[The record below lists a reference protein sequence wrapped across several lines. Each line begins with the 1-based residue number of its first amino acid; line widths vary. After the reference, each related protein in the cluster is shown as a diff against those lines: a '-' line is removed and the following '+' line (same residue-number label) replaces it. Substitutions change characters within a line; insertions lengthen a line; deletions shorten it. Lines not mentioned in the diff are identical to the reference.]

1 MKKYFAFD
9 DESISGW
16 SYFKRILISALT
28 AFFLVG
34 LWLAAS
40 TGYKRAG
47 AFGWKR
53 DLRIVVAILIPIHV
67 CVNIM
72 PDEVFDEIISPTFWM
87 IVILLSLLHLVLL
100 FKNGNKKKQNENSE
114 KKVIKSESTKTDSEV
129 EPSKIEL
136 KAEPSKQTKVQD
148 SNSLISK
155 FCSQCGSKQEGNKF
169 CTSCGSKIE

>member
-1 MKKYFAFD
+1 MKVLAD
-9 DESISGW
+9 GVIL
-16 SYFKRILISALT
+16 KRIIVSTLT

-40 TGYKRAG
+40 TSYKRAG

-53 DLRIVVAILIPIHV
+53 DLRIIVAILIPINV
-67 CVNIM
+67 CINIM

-114 KKVIKSESTKTDSEV
+114 KKSNLKRNLIKQILEKKT
-129 EPSKIEL
+129 KIEL
-136 KAEPSKQTKVQD
+136 KAKTQ
-148 SNSLISK
+148 N
-155 FCSQCGSKQEGNKF
+155 
-169 CTSCGSKIE
+169 